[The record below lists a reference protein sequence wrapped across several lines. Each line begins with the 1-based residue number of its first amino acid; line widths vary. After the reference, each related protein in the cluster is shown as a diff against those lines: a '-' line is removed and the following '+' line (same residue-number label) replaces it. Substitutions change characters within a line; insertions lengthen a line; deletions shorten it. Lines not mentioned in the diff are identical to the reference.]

1 MNLLTNVQKGKEM
14 KFTVFERFVLSSLL
28 PAEESF
34 ATLKLVRKAKENL
47 SFNDI
52 ENQKLNIKQD
62 GDQVVWDMQA
72 AIEVDANVA
81 DVELGDTVSQ
91 LIVDVLK
98 KLDEK
103 KKLKDEHFSLYEK
116 FIGG

>member
-1 MNLLTNVQKGKEM
+1 M
-14 KFTVFERFVLSSLL
+14 KFTVFERIVLSSLL
-28 PAEESF
+28 PTEDNF
-34 ATLKLVRKAKENL
+34 ATLKLLRKAKESL

-62 GDQVVWDMQA
+62 GGQVLWDIKA
-72 AIEVDANVA
+72 AIEIDNHAA
-81 DVELGDTVSQ
+81 EVELGDTVIQ
-91 LIVDVLK
+91 LVVDTLK
-98 KLDEK
+98 KLNEE